1 MGDYSV
7 LSFKNSEDLVNQAE
21 YEDDEDCEVP
31 GELARL
37 LQQEE
42 RAILPH
48 EELLETVN
56 LGTEEDRKE
65 VQVGANLEPSV
76 KELLIQLLNE
86 YVEIFAWSYEDM
98 PGLDTDIVV
107 HHLPT
112 REDCPPI
119 KQKVRRMRPD
129 MSEKIKAEV
138 LKQFN
143 PGFLAVTTYPQ
154 WVANIVPVPKKDGK
168 VRMCVDYRDLN
179 RVSPK
184 DDFPIPHI
192 DVLVDN
198 TAQHLVWSQNI
209 LYHF

>member
-1 MGDYSV
+1 MGDYSTI
-7 LSFKNSEDLVNQAE
+7 SFDNSEDLVNQAE
-21 YEDDEDCEVP
+21 YEVDEDCEVP

-76 KELLIQLLNE
+76 KERLIQLLNE

-98 PGLDTDIVV
+98 SGLDTNMVV
-107 HHLPT
+107 YRLPT
-112 REDCPPI
+112 REDCPPV
-119 KQKVRRMRPD
+119 KPKVRRMRPD

-138 LKQFN
+138 MKPFDA
-143 PGFLAVTTYPQ
+143 GFLAVTSYPQ
-154 WVANIVPVPKKDGK
+154 WVANVEIGRAHV
-168 VRMCVDYRDLN
+168 
-179 RVSPK
+179 
-184 DDFPIPHI
+184 
-192 DVLVDN
+192 
-198 TAQHLVWSQNI
+198 
-209 LYHF
+209 